1 MFSKYKNL
9 SGIYFTVFHCHANSF
24 GLSKLPCHLHTVSK
38 HNSETNVYES
48 EFPVD
53 KLYTLPSAAIMVT
66 EDPHVSQNPDELIS
80 SFQVLDL
87 VAEALSQI
95 QSGHD
100 PAAVTPTIARIHQKF
115 KECEIILD
123 SLPGGAMTK
132 QDQLVEIQRLRESL
146 QRKRALVERYS
157 RHDVISRV
165 LTQDNAPQ
173 RQTSTVPGPAVEVDN
188 EAEDDAQPDYQQ
200 ESGADS
206 HMIDDS
212 FDVSGVQ
219 SLHDSLGKDATDEVL
234 MDFEL
239 N

>member
-1 MFSKYKNL
+1 
-9 SGIYFTVFHCHANSF
+9 
-24 GLSKLPCHLHTVSK
+24 
-38 HNSETNVYES
+38 
-48 EFPVD
+48 
-53 KLYTLPSAAIMVT
+53 MVNEEPNDRRT
-66 EDPHVSQNPDELIS
+66 PDELVS

-115 KECEIILD
+115 KDCETILD

-132 QDQLVEIQRLRESL
+132 QDQLDEIRQLRESL
-146 QRKRALVERYS
+146 QRKRDLVERYS
-157 RHDVISRV
+157 RHDAISRV
-165 LTQDNAPQ
+165 LAQGSVPGH
-173 RQTSTVPGPAVEVDN
+173 QTSTVPDPTAEANN
-188 EAEDDAQPDYQQ
+188 EAEGDAQPDYQQ
-200 ESGADS
+200 ESGADT

-219 SLHDSLGKDATDEVL
+219 SLHDTLGKDSTDEVL